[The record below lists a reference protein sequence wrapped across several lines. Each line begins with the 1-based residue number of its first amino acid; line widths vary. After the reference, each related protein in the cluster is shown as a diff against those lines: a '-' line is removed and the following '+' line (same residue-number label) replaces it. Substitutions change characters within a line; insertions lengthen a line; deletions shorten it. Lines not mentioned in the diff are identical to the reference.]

1 MARIMCFDYGSKRIG
16 IAVTDELKI
25 IATPLSTCLS
35 HEIFNFIDSY
45 IVNYPIEKFVIGMPV
60 DLKGNDTDATKF
72 TKDFIKGLKNKYSN
86 IPTETYDERYTSRI
100 AKDAILLMGK
110 NKKYRRTKSNVDK
123 ISASIILQ
131 SYLKRNQL

>member
-25 IATPLSTCLS
+25 IASPLSTCLS
-35 HEIFNFIDSY
+35 HEVFTFIDSY
-45 IVNYPIEKFVIGMPV
+45 NLDYPVEKFVVGMPV
-60 DLKGNDTDATKF
+60 DLKGRDTDATKH
-72 TKDFIKGLKNKYSN
+72 TKDFIKVLKNKYSN

-123 ISASIILQ
+123 ISATIILQ